1 MITVLS
7 TIGCSQCSLAKT
19 ILRQKDLH
27 YAEVSADSLPGKAM
41 IAEYNIQSLPFIL
54 FNGEPIY
61 NIKKLMEVTN
71 ELS

>member
-7 TIGCSQCSLAKT
+7 TTGCSQCILAKT
-19 ILRQKDLH
+19 LLKQKDLQ
-27 YAEVSADSLPGKAM
+27 YTEVSTDSLPGKAM

-54 FNGEPIY
+54 FDGEPVS
-61 NIKKLMEVTN
+61 NIGKLMEVLD